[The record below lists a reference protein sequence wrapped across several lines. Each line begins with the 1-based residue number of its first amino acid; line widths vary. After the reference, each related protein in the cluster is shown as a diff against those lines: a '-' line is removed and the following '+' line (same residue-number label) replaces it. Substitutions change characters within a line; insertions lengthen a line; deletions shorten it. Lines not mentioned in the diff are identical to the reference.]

1 MAKLTRRLLKR
12 GPLPFRYVLLLSFI
26 LFLFSTASG
35 LWLVNKGI
43 EPTLM
48 SIATSETRNIASL
61 VINRAITKRTTNVGD
76 NNNVIKIVPG
86 GNGKGQNAQLN
97 TDLINRVLAE
107 TTAQIQKNLKTAKKG
122 DIALLENDVE
132 IETQNTEK
140 EDGIVWYIPLGQATN
155 ISLLGNI
162 GPKIPVRFH
171 AIGEVEPDVHIATK
185 AMGINNTW
193 LEVSVVIQVS
203 VQIITPFA
211 TDVTKL
217 KQSIPVGGTLVE
229 GEVPQFYNSGGNLTP
244 SIQIPQSKTDSQT
257 ETKKKS
263 TNKTKKNTGN

>member
-1 MAKLTRRLLKR
+1 MAKFSRRLRKR

-48 SIATSETRNIASL
+48 RIATSETRNIASL

-76 NNNVIKIVPG
+76 NNDVIKIVPG
-86 GNGKGQNAQLN
+86 SNGKGQNAQLN

-132 IETQNTEK
+132 IETENTEK

-155 ISLLGNI
+155 ITLLGNI
-162 GPKIPVRFH
+162 GPKIPVKFH

-185 AMGINNTW
+185 EMGINNTW
-193 LEVSVVIQVS
+193 MEVSVDIEVS

-211 TDVTKL
+211 TKVTKL

-229 GEVPQFYNSGGNLTP
+229 GEVPQFYNHGGSLTP
-244 SIQIPQSKTDSQT
+244 SIQIPEKKTDTSKS
-257 ETKKKS
+257 ETKK
-263 TNKTKKNTGN
+263 TN